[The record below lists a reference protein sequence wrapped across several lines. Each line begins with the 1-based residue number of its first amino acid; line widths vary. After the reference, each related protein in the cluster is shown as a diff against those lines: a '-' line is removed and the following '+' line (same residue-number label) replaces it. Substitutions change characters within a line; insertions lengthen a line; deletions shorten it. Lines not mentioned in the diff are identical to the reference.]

1 VSRISLSAKISSW
14 LAPADKAFYLSTT
27 TKNLGY
33 HSKTSYGLRM
43 SNKKRIR
50 YSINLSYMSYPNPA
64 TVLPG
69 ELVEF
74 LRSGF
79 GLSGY
84 SIKHFGICLEM
95 GYTVEQI
102 RQTFRFD
109 PGYLTFRDDYFDWKP
124 DMMLKYL
131 VFCMEAGAR
140 SKKSNADR
148 RWEPGYFLDIAETAY
163 RKHGVHAVFI
173 GVTNFP
179 ELPDKPYFFDFR
191 QKLNLKRTAML
202 LHNSEGYV
210 GNDTGPLH
218 GLPKAIRLRRTNF

>member
-1 VSRISLSAKISSW
+1 LKYFDFLEAHVATDKIDIILPNRIGDTILTLPAILCLKQLQEKYGPAQNEYKLVAHDPLTEILQSLNLFPVSRISLRAKISSW
-14 LAPADKAFYLSTT
+14 LTPADKAYFLSTT

-50 YSINLSYMSYPNPA
+50 YSVNLPYMCYPNPDTA
-64 TVLPG
+64 LPR

-74 LRSGF
+74 LKSGF

-84 SIKHFGICLEM
+84 SVKHFGLCMEM

-109 PGYLTFRDDYFDWKP
+109 PGYLSYRDDYFDWKP
-124 DMMLKYL
+124 DMTSKYL

-148 RWEPGYFLDIAETAY
+148 
-163 RKHGVHAVFI
+163 
-173 GVTNFP
+173 
-179 ELPDKPYFFDFR
+179 
-191 QKLNLKRTAML
+191 
-202 LHNSEGYV
+202 S
-210 GNDTGPLH
+210 
-218 GLPKAIRLRRTNF
+218 